1 MPLDTPSLPDPADLD
16 AVAERLQRVL
26 DAPAD
31 LLHVAL
37 RTSPVPARL
46 EALRHA
52 LAARLATL
60 LADDRPRLV
69 QIFYA
74 LDLDEQRVERLLSEH
89 PLADIPRAL
98 ADLVLDRALAA
109 QALAARFRVHDRDA
123 EFVSRRR

>member
-1 MPLDTPSLPDPADLD
+1 MPPDTPSLPDPADLD

-37 RTSPVPARL
+37 RTSPVAARL

-60 LADDRPRLV
+60 LAADRPRLV

-74 LDLDEQRVERLLSEH
+74 LDLDERRVETLLAEH
-89 PLADIPRAL
+89 PLQDIPRAL

-109 QALAARFRVHDRDA
+109 QALAARFRVLDRDA